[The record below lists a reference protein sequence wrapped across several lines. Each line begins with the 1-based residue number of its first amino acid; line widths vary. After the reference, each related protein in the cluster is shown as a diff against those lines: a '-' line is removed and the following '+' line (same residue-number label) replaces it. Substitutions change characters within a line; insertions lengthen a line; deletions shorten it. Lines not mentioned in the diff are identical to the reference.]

1 MSIKKIHLF
10 ALVFVA
16 ISISSCQSQEEKAI
30 DKLDTLV
37 ERVEKNG
44 NDYSADDWKA
54 VVKDLEAINKE
65 MENYDYSKEEL
76 KEIGRKEGRIMVM
89 MTQEAAKYL
98 KNNYQSILE
107 GVGSFAKGIKE
118 GVESELDEEK
128 MEQIGDDIEKG
139 LNNIM
144 NDLFE

>member
-1 MSIKKIHLF
+1 MSIKKSHLF

-16 ISISSCQSQEEKAI
+16 LFVSSCQSREENAI

-44 NDYSADDWKA
+44 NGYNADDWKA
-54 VVKDLEAINKE
+54 VAKDLEAINKE

-107 GVGSFAKGIKE
+107 GVGSFVKGIKE

-128 MEQIGDDIEKG
+128 IDQIGNDIEKE

>member
-16 ISISSCQSQEEKAI
+16 LFISSCQSQEEKAI

-89 MTQEAAKYL
+89 MTHEAAKYL

-118 GVESELDEEK
+118 EVESELDEEK

>member
-10 ALVFVA
+10 AIVFVA
-16 ISISSCQSQEEKAI
+16 LFISSCQSQEEKAI

-89 MTQEAAKYL
+89 MTHEAAKYL

-118 GVESELDEEK
+118 EVESELDEEK

>member
-10 ALVFVA
+10 ALVFAALFV
-16 ISISSCQSQEEKAI
+16 SSCQSQEEKAI

-89 MTQEAAKYL
+89 MTHEAAKYL

-118 GVESELDEEK
+118 EVESELDEEK